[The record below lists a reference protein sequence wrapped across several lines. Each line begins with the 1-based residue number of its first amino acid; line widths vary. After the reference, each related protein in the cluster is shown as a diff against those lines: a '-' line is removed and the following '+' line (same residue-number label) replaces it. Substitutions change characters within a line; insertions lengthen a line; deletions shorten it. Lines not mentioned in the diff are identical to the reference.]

1 MRKQPGDPMSPA
13 KIARCETV
21 LWTSVFGR
29 RRKWRAAFIGAAL
42 LSSALL
48 AQSGSPIKVSGSF
61 SGSTDPGAS
70 VQGSFT
76 CSGTPTCSGT
86 YQLAQKKPECSN
98 IVFRANSILV
108 AGLDLAAP
116 GSVQG
121 SFKMTNAGGGV
132 TRNPDGTCFV
142 MGPVHDVT
150 GSYSGTWSGTTG
162 VLVFAVVDDVTGGTI
177 RLDGTFTADISAPPP
192 VFQMVVSASIDA
204 NIANA
209 SAAIQ
214 FRPQDVGSTGS
225 VFVFALAPRS
235 LAKEAMA
242 DYSKDAPAPCVLAQL
257 NASGQLTSTSASS
270 LQPYVSGVLSSQGQA
285 VTILNN
291 VPTPQVAGATFFV
304 GYGPDASTM
313 LNTGV
318 NRNAV
323 SVPGTQQCPDS
334 IAAAPGA
341 LSGLWWNPNESGW
354 GISFTQRRN
363 IVFAA
368 WYTYDA
374 SGNPKWYVASNCG
387 MPAGTTG
394 TSGTCSGSLYE
405 ASGPTF
411 FGTPF
416 NPSLV
421 HPLVAG
427 SLRVN
432 FQDANNASMTYT
444 VAGQTRTVAITRQIF
459 QNGPTAPA
467 VDYTD
472 LWWNPSES
480 GWGMAVT
487 HQFGVMFLTWF
498 VYDNSGKPMWYA
510 ATRCTVSGAGCS
522 GTLYRATGPAFGP
535 TFDPSMIQAFSAGTV
550 SASFTDANNGTLSY
564 TVNGVTSSKIIARQL
579 F

>member
-1 MRKQPGDPMSPA
+1 MSPA

-21 LWTSVFGR
+21 LWTGALGR
-29 RRKWRAAFIGAAL
+29 ARKWRAAFIGAAL

-48 AQSGSPIKVSGSF
+48 AQSGNPTNVSGSLGTPISGQISF
-61 SGSTDPGAS
+61 S
-70 VQGSFT
+70 
-76 CSGTPTCSGT
+76 CSGTPTCSGS
-86 YQLAQKKPECSN
+86 YHAAVPHAGCSN
-98 IVFRANSILV
+98 SIFWADSIVMT
-108 AGLDLAAP
+108 GLDLSVP
-116 GSVQG
+116 GPIQG
-121 SFKMTNAGGGV
+121 SGTFKNLSFSRTN
-132 TRNPDGTCFV
+132 NPDGTCSIKP
-142 MGPVHDVT
+142 GTLSDVAF
-150 GSYSGTWSGTTG
+150 SYSGTWSGTSG
-162 VLVFAVVDDVTGGTI
+162 VITVTWISEDGSSR
-177 RLDGTFTADISAPPP
+177 RLDGTFTANLSAPPP
-192 VFQMVVSASIDA
+192 VFPMVVSANIDA
-204 NIANA
+204 NFANA

-214 FRPQDVGSTGS
+214 YRPQDVGMTGS

-480 GWGMAVT
+480 GWGIAVT

-510 ATRCTVSGAGCS
+510 ATSCTVSGAGCS